1 MAEEPEHSENQ
12 GHHGDH
18 RECFD
23 SAEQSPKAR
32 LRCRRERQHCI
43 KKIQKLT
50 RDPQVLAKV
59 ADIERAQQLLEHA
72 HQEYDLIMRRQYDYY
87 SGARRDP
94 VKALKMLAMELA
106 PEELHW
112 HPGVANMYE
121 RVKCAIEVLSS
132 Y

>member
-1 MAEEPEHSENQ
+1 MDPITKELACIEKIVGGGYP
-12 GHHGDH
+12 D
-18 RECFD
+18 D
-23 SAEQSPKAR
+23 YDM
-32 LRCRRERQHCI
+32 LIVQHCI

-50 RDPQVLAKV
+50 RDPQVLARV

-72 HQEYDLIMRRQYDYY
+72 HQEYDLIMRRQFDYY